1 VDADPV
7 EKNAPA
13 LVPAYAGMP
22 QVRMLREAVL
32 PRWNVD
38 AAEVLA
44 RLRYDQRRNAVAAAA
59 HRKRI
64 EAWIVDIDRILTIDE
79 PEHVRACGVT
89 PDVLY

>member
-1 VDADPV
+1 MWGSVTTTCSLTFFL

-13 LVPAYAGMP
+13 LTVP
-22 QVRMLREAVL
+22 QVRMLLEAVL
-32 PRWNVD
+32 PRRDVD

-64 EAWIVDIDRILTIDE
+64 EVWIADMDRILTVHE
-79 PEHVRACGVT
+79 P
-89 PDVLY
+89 

>member
-1 VDADPV
+1 MARLAPSYDAGHPGALLPGADAGPV

-13 LVPAYAGMP
+13 LTVP
-22 QVRMLREAVL
+22 QVRMLLEAVL
-32 PRWNVD
+32 PRREVD

-64 EAWIVDIDRILTIDE
+64 EAWIVDMDRIPTGDE
-79 PEHVRACGVT
+79 P
-89 PDVLY
+89 